1 MVGGFAVL
9 QGRWRGNL
17 ISQWRCNAQGALPWQ
32 QILTEMAVPGA
43 PLAAFEPER
52 LAKLVAVERARHAIA
67 PPTHTRDSP
76 TDTHTCPLS
85 FCRSASLEKEVQ
97 TAKGRLIATQNQL
110 ETALMEADMLRMEK
124 APGMYSNNHHSIST
138 HNPRFDSRIGGGSG
152 SGVPGLG
159 SPAGGERRQRE
170 AFRSKA
176 AGCRLLYRYATKG
189 GTRRA
194 LGALIGLQ
202 RIDS

>member
-1 MVGGFAVL
+1 MALETKSSLQTADTAKSLRQREKQHGVKSMVGGFAVL

-76 TDTHTCPLS
+76 TDTHT
-85 FCRSASLEKEVQ
+85 R
-97 TAKGRLIATQNQL
+97 
-110 ETALMEADMLRMEK
+110 
-124 APGMYSNNHHSIST
+124 
-138 HNPRFDSRIGGGSG
+138 
-152 SGVPGLG
+152 
-159 SPAGGERRQRE
+159 
-170 AFRSKA
+170 
-176 AGCRLLYRYATKG
+176 
-189 GTRRA
+189 
-194 LGALIGLQ
+194 
-202 RIDS
+202 